1 MQKLIHVLVVE
12 SYGMLISM
20 GFLND
25 CEVFFA
31 GVFSKPIPA
40 KYDNY
45 FFNRTKRR
53 ETLAKE
59 CRQITTFIVN
69 DNKSSK
75 NSRVSPHRDGLK
87 SA

>member
-31 GVFSKPIPA
+31 GVFQQTHTCGNIISTSLTEQK
-40 KYDNY
+40 
-45 FFNRTKRR
+45 
-53 ETLAKE
+53 KE
-59 CRQITTFIVN
+59 
-69 DNKSSK
+69 KS
-75 NSRVSPHRDGLK
+75 
-87 SA
+87 